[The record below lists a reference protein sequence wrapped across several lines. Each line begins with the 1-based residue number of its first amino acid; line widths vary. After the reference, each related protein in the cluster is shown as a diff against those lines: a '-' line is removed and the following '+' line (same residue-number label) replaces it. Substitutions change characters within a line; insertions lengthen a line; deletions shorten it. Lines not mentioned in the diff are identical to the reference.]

1 MGGVALMTTQP
12 DSSSPSSPPPPPY
25 DVFLSFSG
33 ADTRTTFTDH
43 LRNALVG
50 KGIHTFID
58 DDELP
63 RGEQIKPALVK
74 AIEDSRISVIV
85 FSENYAS
92 SRWCFDELVEILRCK
107 QSKQQIIWPIF
118 YKVDP
123 SHVRNQTSKFGD
135 AFDGL
140 IESKFKDDKEKV
152 LIQSKWRKALT
163 EAANLSGWHFK
174 KGEYEA
180 TFINNIVDGIFS
192 KVLSRTSWHVA
203 TYPVGIQSRV
213 QDVERLLDVGG
224 NGRRMV
230 GIWGPS
236 GIGKTTIAKAIWNAI
251 AHKFEGSC
259 FLENVREKSM
269 PHGGLIQLQ
278 KTLLH
283 KYLGKKLKIHSVA
296 EGIGVIEERLGHKK
310 ILLILDDVDQLEQLK
325 KLAGD
330 DWFGEGS
337 RVIITT
343 QDSGLLKRHGI
354 DLIYEVQKLY
364 GNPALELFSLN
375 AFGTNNPPEDYLGLA
390 QSALEYAQGI
400 PLALTLLGSHLRNE
414 DKDRWRDIL
423 DSYEG
428 QPYTGIRKILQ
439 KSYDALDNSVQQ
451 VFLDIACF
459 FKGEKKDFVLQIV
472 SNSKNKVS
480 RDCIEVLIEKA
491 MITIH
496 YGMIRMHDLLEKLG
510 KDIVHEECPND
521 PGKRSRLWS
530 PEDVY
535 HVLTVENNGTRKIKG
550 IMLKFSK
557 ADEIR
562 LHSKCFAGMINLEI
576 FINRNVFLSG
586 DVEYLPNELRLI
598 DWGGYRCQLQFLPS
612 EFHQVH
618 LVDFNMPGGRIKR
631 LGKLKNMPK
640 LTSMNLRGC
649 QFLEKIPDLSGS
661 PNIKYLNLSHCTSL
675 VEVDDSVGRLD
686 KLVRLNLKGCVMLM
700 RFATRLRL
708 KSLENLDLRDCK
720 RLESFPEIEVKM
732 ESLSS
737 LDILGSGVRELPSSI
752 AYLTGL
758 RELDLRG
765 CFNLTR
771 IATLRLKSLEELDLR
786 NCERLESFPK
796 IEVEME
802 SLWRLYMNGSGIRE
816 LPPSIAYLTGLQQLD
831 LSGCF
836 NLTRFATRLRL
847 NSLESLSLR
856 DCKRLESFLELE
868 NMPKLT
874 TMNLRGC
881 QFLKKIPDLSGIPN
895 IKYLYLCDCTSLV
908 EIDDSVGLLD
918 KLIALYLN
926 GCVNLTSFAT
936 RLRLNSLESL
946 SLCDC
951 KRLESFPEIE
961 VKMESLLS
969 LDISGSGVRELPS
982 SIAYLTGLS
991 HFRADYCENL
1001 KITSLQGLYGLQRLT
1016 LLSFYGCPKI
1026 FTFGDTVNS
1035 QVSSS
1040 NSKLQLLPNLS
1051 GLGLKGCNPSQ
1062 SDFLLLLDCWYTLTE
1077 LDLSGNNFVN
1087 LPICFSKFVNLESLD
1102 LSDCKSLLE
1111 IPEQVLPQRVEFVS
1125 LDNCTSLEKIPKLA
1139 WVLLEKIPEFS
1150 PEADMY
1156 LSLTNCVRLRGYD
1169 ITENIFLN
1177 QASVSPY
1184 YFDINLPGDDIPK
1197 WFSCRKDA
1205 TLVEDYLNSL
1215 GEESYTARCEVSF
1228 EFPPNLKWETLRLVL
1243 CVVSKARVDILVNE
1257 KLVSTEYLDEAEK
1270 SHVQLMCIPS
1280 LEHGALEEPLT
1291 WLEQGNTCQV
1301 IFCLFGRGPTP
1312 IKIPCGVH
1320 LLGHQVANVTV
1331 DRGQGQWLLR
1341 DTMAVDDDQ
1350 GRTHSGRGAADKRE
1364 EEDEQGA
1371 VFCFKGAGQ
1380 NGVVL
1385 AQLLIF
1391 FLKQTGQND
1400 VVLD

>member
-535 HVLTVENNGTRKIKG
+535 HVLTVENNVSIIYILILNSTRTKY
-550 IMLKFSK
+550 
-557 ADEIR
+557 EIR

-786 NCERLESFPK
+786 N
-796 IEVEME
+796 
-802 SLWRLYMNGSGIRE
+802 Y
-816 LPPSIAYLTGLQQLD
+816 
-831 LSGCF
+831 
-836 NLTRFATRLRL
+836 
-847 NSLESLSLR
+847 
-856 DCKRLESFLELE
+856 
-868 NMPKLT
+868 
-874 TMNLRGC
+874 
-881 QFLKKIPDLSGIPN
+881 LSGIPN

-1350 GRTHSGRGAADKRE
+1350 GRTHSG
-1364 EEDEQGA
+1364 
-1371 VFCFKGAGQ
+1371 V
-1380 NGVVL
+1380 NGVKRPHGVHGSKLQGSFEMGYDPMREGLQTRGKKKMNRGLCSVSKEL
-1385 AQLLIF
+1385 AKTASF
-1391 FLKQTGQND
+1391 WPSF
-1400 VVLD
+1400 